1 MTTETESMTTE
12 AESQAV
18 APALEDA
25 AVGPSDYGSN
35 RNLFQQTWYL
45 LRRYPVIP
53 IIILLTLAVMAIIGP
68 YVAPFPRD
76 QGHSHDRNLGLWQ
89 NSRAASVPIR
99 GGMSIEDLDFDPCP
113 PIDSSLPAVTDN
125 LQQCGRLH
133 IFGADHAGRDIF
145 SRLLHGSR
153 ISMAVVGFSLTSG
166 MILGTAVALFSGYYG
181 GIFDEIVTRFVDIWN
196 ALPFLMVALVVT
208 QLFGAKV
215 NVFIWTV
222 DMLLFVLMLVAW
234 VGFVRVIRAEVF
246 VLRELDYVAAARVAG
261 ASDIRIIYRHL
272 VPGILNTV
280 IVVATLNTSGLI
292 LAESTLSFVG
302 AGIQPPTPAW
312 GVMTNEGRD
321 YILEAPHITLV
332 PGFAIFLVVLSMNF
346 FGDWLRDRLD
356 PRLRQIA

>member
-35 RNLFQQTWYL
+35 RNLFQQSWYL
-45 LRRYPVIP
+45 LRRYPIIP

-76 QGHSHDRNLGLWQ
+76 QGFAHDRNLGLWQ
-89 NSRAASVPIR
+89 KSRASYIPL
-99 GGMSIEDLDFDPCP
+99 GGTTIEDLSYRPCP
-113 PIDSSLPAVTDN
+113 PVDPSQRAIN
-125 LQQCGRLH
+125 ENIQQCGRLH

-321 YILEAPHITLV
+321 YILEAPHITLI

>member
-1 MTTETESMTTE
+1 MATEVDTTEQTTES
-12 AESQAV
+12 AAIASDQA
-18 APALEDA
+18 
-25 AVGPSDYGSN
+25 SYYGQTSN
-35 RNLFQQTWYL
+35 PITKIWYY
-45 LRRYPVIP
+45 LRRYPIIP
-53 IIILLTLAVMAIIGP
+53 VIILAMLLIAAIIGP

-76 QGHSHDRNLGLWQ
+76 KGFSHDRNLGLWQ
-89 NSRAASVPIR
+89 KSRASYIPL
-99 GGMSIEDLDFDPCP
+99 GGTTIEELAFRPCGFIDPNGGV
-113 PIDSSLPAVTDN
+113 DSEN
-125 LQQCGRLH
+125 IQQCGKLH
-133 IFGADHAGRDIF
+133 IFGADHTGRDIF

-153 ISMAVVGFSLTSG
+153 ISIAVVTFSLTSG

-181 GIFDEIVTRFVDIWN
+181 GILDEVVTRFVDVWN
-196 ALPFLMVALVVT
+196 ALPFLMVAIVVT

-215 NVFIWTV
+215 NVLVWKV

-234 VGFVRVIRAEVF
+234 VGFVRVIRAQVF

-261 ASDIRIIYRHL
+261 ASDIRIIWRHL
-272 VPGILNTV
+272 VPGIMNTV
-280 IVVATLNTSGLI
+280 IVVASLNTSGLI

-321 YILEAPHITLV
+321 YILEAPHLTLV

-356 PRLRQIA
+356 PRLRQVA

>member
-1 MTTETESMTTE
+1 MATEVDSTETGAEATQTE
-12 AESQAV
+12 AVRSVTYA
-18 APALEDA
+18 
-25 AVGPSDYGSN
+25 GRGSN
-35 RNLFQQTWYL
+35 PLTWSWYY
-45 LRRYPVIP
+45 LRRYPIIP
-53 IIILLTLAVMAIIGP
+53 IFILVLLLIAAIIGP

-76 QGHSHDRNLGLWQ
+76 KGFSHDRNLGLWER
-89 NSRAASVPIR
+89 SRAAYIPL
-99 GGMSIEDLDFDPCP
+99 GGTTIAELSYRSCDFIDPDGGTRSEN
-113 PIDSSLPAVTDN
+113 IA
-125 LQQCGRLH
+125 QCGKLH
-133 IFGADHAGRDIF
+133 IFGADHTGRDIF

-153 ISMAVVGFSLTSG
+153 ISIAVVTFSLTSG

-181 GIFDEIVTRFVDIWN
+181 GILDEIVTRFVDIWN
-196 ALPFLMVALVVT
+196 ALPFLMVAIVVT

-215 NVFIWTV
+215 EVLLWKV

-234 VGFVRVIRAEVF
+234 VGFVRVIRAQVF

-261 ASDIRIIYRHL
+261 ASDIRIIWRHL
-272 VPGILNTV
+272 VPGIMNTV
-280 IVVATLNTSGLI
+280 IVVASLNTSGLI

-321 YILEAPHITLV
+321 YILEAPHLTLV

-356 PRLRQIA
+356 PRLRQVA

>member
-1 MTTETESMTTE
+1 MATATITSGH
-12 AESQAV
+12 SI
-18 APALEDA
+18 
-25 AVGPSDYGSN
+25 
-35 RNLFQQTWYL
+35 FQRSWDFV
-45 LRRYPVIP
+45 RRYPIIP
-53 IIILLTLAVMAIIGP
+53 VIILITLLIMAIIGP

-76 QGHSHDRNLGLWQ
+76 KGFSHDRNLGLWEQ
-89 NSRAASVPIR
+89 SRASYIPL
-99 GGMSIEDLDFDPCP
+99 GGTTIEDLSFRECGI
-113 PIDSSLPAVTDN
+113 IDESKVAAKDN
-125 LQQCGRLH
+125 LEQCGKLH
-133 IFGADHAGRDIF
+133 ILGADHAGRDIF

-153 ISMAVVGFSLTSG
+153 ISIAVVGFSLTSG

-181 GIFDEIVTRFVDIWN
+181 GILDEIVTRFVDIWN
-196 ALPFLMVALVVT
+196 ALPFLMVALVMT

-215 NVFIWTV
+215 NIFVWKV

-234 VGFVRVIRAEVF
+234 VGFVRVIRAQVF
-246 VLRELDYVAAARVAG
+246 VLRELDYVAASRVAG
-261 ASDIRIIYRHL
+261 ASDVRIIYRHL
-272 VPGILNTV
+272 LPGIMNTV

-332 PGFAIFLVVLSMNF
+332 PGFAIFLVVLSLNF

>member
-1 MTTETESMTTE
+1 MAIEVDTTETATE
-12 AESQAV
+12 T
-18 APALEDA
+18 A
-25 AVGPSDYGSN
+25 AFTSDQVSIYGQTSN
-35 RNLFQQTWYL
+35 PFAKLWYYI
-45 LRRYPVIP
+45 RRYPIIP
-53 IIILLTLAVMAIIGP
+53 VIILALLLIAALIGP

-76 QGHSHDRNLGLWQ
+76 KGFSHDRNLGLWER
-89 NSRAASVPIR
+89 SRAAYIPL
-99 GGMSIEDLDFDPCP
+99 GGTTIEELSYRSCDVIDPDGGP
-113 PIDSSLPAVTDN
+113 ASENID
-125 LQQCGRLH
+125 QCGKLH
-133 IFGADHAGRDIF
+133 ILGADHTGRDIF

-153 ISMAVVGFSLTSG
+153 ISIAVVTFSLTSG

-181 GIFDEIVTRFVDIWN
+181 GILDEIVTRFVDVWN
-196 ALPFLMVALVVT
+196 ALPFLMVAIVIT

-215 NVFIWTV
+215 IILAWKV

-234 VGFVRVIRAEVF
+234 VGFVRVIRAQVF

-261 ASDIRIIYRHL
+261 ASDIRIIWRHL
-272 VPGILNTV
+272 VPGVMNTV
-280 IVVATLNTSGLI
+280 IVVASLNTSGLI

-321 YILEAPHITLV
+321 YILEAPHLTLV

>member
-1 MTTETESMTTE
+1 MSVKVDRGN
-12 AESQAV
+12 AFQA
-18 APALEDA
+18 
-25 AVGPSDYGSN
+25 
-35 RNLFQQTWYL
+35 TWYF

-53 IIILLTLAVMAIIGP
+53 IIILAALVVAAIIGP
-68 YVAPFPRD
+68 IVAPFPRD
-76 QGHSHDRNLGLWQ
+76 KGFSPDRNLGIWEQ
-89 NSRAASVPIR
+89 SRAAQIPVR
-99 GGMSIEDLDFDPCP
+99 GGVTIEELGYRPCP
-113 PIDSSLPAVTDN
+113 PIDPNQSHTLAENMT
-125 LQQCGRLH
+125 QCGPLH
-133 IFGADHAGRDIF
+133 ILGADHAGRDIF

-153 ISMAVVGFSLTSG
+153 ISIAVVTFSLTSG
-166 MILGTAVALFSGYYG
+166 MILGTAVGLITGYYG
-181 GIFDEIVTRFVDIWN
+181 GVIDEIVTRFVDIWN

-215 NVFIWTV
+215 NVFIWEV

-234 VGFVRVIRAEVF
+234 VGFVRVIRSQVF
-246 VLRELDYVAAARVAG
+246 VLRELDYVAAAKVAG
-261 ASDIRIIYRHL
+261 SSDVRIIWRHL
-272 VPGILNTV
+272 TPGIMNTV
-280 IVVATLNTSGLI
+280 IVVASLNTSGLI

-356 PRLRQIA
+356 PRLRQVA